1 MQVSI
6 AIVLFVSSFV
16 AALANVDQMRE
27 DVQKGGT
34 GGGGVGGASSGSPIE
49 ATAPATTGTGS
60 GTGTGIG
67 TPTIGTGT
75 GTGAGA
81 TTGDKLNA
89 TQCIY
94 KSEEKKLSC
103 QSDSE
108 TFVECPTI
116 GEWSMLDSHKFQIF
130 GLSTPR
136 CMMSAG
142 ECPPQSTVFRLHPRK
157 PDNETYSSHTIVSN
171 KTGKAVDMM
180 LWGSSGSGSG
190 EPAMAGL
197 RVSDVKCFERLV
209 KLNAETCRTPRT
221 FRIVQ
226 NATASEEV
234 TLCGEILVAD
244 KALQKRWFGWGGLGM
259 WGWGWPYWGFGAP
272 LLWGR

>member
-1 MQVSI
+1 MKVSI

-27 DVQKGGT
+27 GVQKGGT
-34 GGGGVGGASSGSPIE
+34 GGGVGGASSGSPIE
-49 ATAPATTGTGS
+49 ATAPATTGS
-60 GTGTGIG
+60 GTG

-75 GTGAGA
+75 GVGA
-81 TTGDKLNA
+81 TTGGKLNA

-94 KSEEKKLSC
+94 KPEEKTLSC

-116 GEWSMLDSHKFQIF
+116 GEWSMLDSAGSHKFQIF

-142 ECPPQSTVFRLHPRK
+142 ECPPQSTVFWLHPRK

-180 LWGSSGSGSG
+180 LWGSGSSSSSGVVSG

-221 FRIVQ
+221 FSIVH

-244 KALQKRWFGWGGLGM
+244 KALQKRWFGWGGLGL

>member
-1 MQVSI
+1 MKVSVV
-6 AIVLFVSSFV
+6 IVLIVSSV
-16 AALANVDQMRE
+16 VALASAEKMRE
-27 DVQKGGT
+27 DVQKG
-34 GGGGVGGASSGSPIE
+34 VSGSPIE
-49 ATAPATTGTGS
+49 MTAPTN
-60 GTGTGIG
+60 GTGT
-67 TPTIGTGT
+67 PTVGT
-75 GTGAGA
+75 GTGAIG
-81 TTGDKLNA
+81 GKLNA

-94 KSEEKKLSC
+94 KPEEKTLSC

-116 GEWSMLDSHKFQIF
+116 GEWSMLDAGSHKFPIF

-136 CMMSAG
+136 CMVSAS
-142 ECPPQSTVFRLHPRK
+142 ECSPQNTVYRLHPRK

-171 KTGKAVDMM
+171 KTGKAVDIM
-180 LWGSSGSGSG
+180 LWGSGSLAIG
-190 EPAMAGL
+190 EGTPMAGL

-221 FRIVQ
+221 FGIVH
-226 NATASEEV
+226 NATSSEEV
-234 TLCGEILVAD
+234 TLCGEILVVD
-244 KALQKRWFGWGGLGM
+244 KSLQKRWFGWGGLGM